1 MGATGCG
8 GSSGPVRLT
17 HDGPAA
23 TFRNRDGAWTI
34 FTRCVRR
41 RDTTV
46 GPGYVARVVR
56 FDGVTV
62 TNDVR
67 RPFPMQSPGFGGLGG
82 FGFHASRRH
91 GQAFDYDFAWH
102 VNGRTCGR
110 IGVVRSRVVE
120 EPRIDDGAGSLTID
134 VFLGDNASPLRDA
147 LVRVRYRYR
156 VLADEVRAAIAVTE
170 LCRRGRCGWGTRA
183 FLKEPKLV
191 AAVNGGGYRRQVVL
205 NSRGVV
211 ARNRIEGYRGD
222 RSCVWTGTD
231 PRRRTGHCDDDD
243 RTTARFDFGAA
254 RPCAGRCLV
263 VRMTS
268 VGAPWESGRG
278 LDGWATASSGRAAYA
293 REDSATDGV
302 RWSCK
307 AHDTANGIVRR
318 WELGGGPTD
327 ARGAYT
333 AANFMFPAWEGG
345 RGYGDC
351 EPLARTYGPRGESW
365 TVLAT
370 YAFR

>member
-1 MGATGCG
+1 VTAEIGDEA
-8 GSSGPVRLT
+8 V
-17 HDGPAA
+17 
-23 TFRNRDGAWTI
+23 TFRNRDGAWTV
-34 FTRCVRR
+34 FTRCRSRR
-41 RDTTV
+41 GTTV

-67 RPFPMQSPGFGGLGG
+67 RPFAMQAPGFGGLGG

-91 GQAFDYDFAWH
+91 GRTFDYDYAWH

-120 EPRIDDGAGSLTID
+120 EPSVDDGVGILAVD
-134 VFLGDNASPLRDA
+134 VFLGDNAVSRLRP

-156 VLADEVRAAIAVTE
+156 VLAASVHAAITITE
-170 LCRRGRCGWGTRA
+170 LCRAGRCGWGPRA
-183 FLKEPKLV
+183 FVKEPKLV
-191 AAVNGGGYRRQVVL
+191 GAVNGGGYTRQVVL
-205 NSRGVV
+205 DSGGRI
-211 ARNRIEGYRGD
+211 ARNRLEGYHGD
-222 RSCVWTGTD
+222 LTCVWSGTH

-243 RTTARFDFGAA
+243 RTTARFDFGPT
-254 RPCAGRCLV
+254 RPCAGRCLEL
-263 VRMTS
+263 RMTA

-278 LDGWATASSGRAAYA
+278 LDGWALAASARRAYA
-293 REDSATDGV
+293 PEDSATDDV
-302 RWSCK
+302 QWACK

-318 WELGGGPTD
+318 WEIGGGPRN
-327 ARGAYT
+327 AAGAYT

-365 TVLAT
+365 TVLGT